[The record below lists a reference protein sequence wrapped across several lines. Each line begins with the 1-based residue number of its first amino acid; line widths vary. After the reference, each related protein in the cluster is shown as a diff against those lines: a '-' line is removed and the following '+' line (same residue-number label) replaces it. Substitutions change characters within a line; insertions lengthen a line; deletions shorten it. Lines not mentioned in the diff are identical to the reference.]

1 MAVFELYAKLRAGQS
16 FNNCAGQFDNLFIYC
31 HKYNEIIVPKLLRC
45 CKGVLDSILRVYTY
59 TIHML
64 NKEKY
69 DIALVIPRSPR
80 PEPKIPDEVFLTS
93 AYLIADK
100 VTTIS
105 YDLASE
111 GLFEKIWSPED
122 ILEKRLIDERAE
134 TEALR
139 REHEAETAIEDF
151 RSRLEQNTN
160 VEEALLG
167 ESIGLKKTFSKRE
180 VKVGELAKPNVKN
193 LGSRLNK
200 KHTYFVLNEDPFED
214 SIEKLNVQ
222 NEQISKAARQRA
234 TEAMVGIGIL
244 SEFVNLQKIPI
255 AGLPEVKNKARNF
268 VYDFRQNI
276 ADLCRYI
283 FNNPSLRE
291 PFIKSNPE

>member
-1 MAVFELYAKLRAGQS
+1 
-16 FNNCAGQFDNLFIYC
+16 
-31 HKYNEIIVPKLLRC
+31 
-45 CKGVLDSILRVYTY
+45 
-59 TIHML
+59 ML

-160 VEEALLG
+160 VEEALCL
-167 ESIGLKKTFSKRE
+167 
-180 VKVGELAKPNVKN
+180 
-193 LGSRLNK
+193 
-200 KHTYFVLNEDPFED
+200 
-214 SIEKLNVQ
+214 
-222 NEQISKAARQRA
+222 
-234 TEAMVGIGIL
+234 
-244 SEFVNLQKIPI
+244 
-255 AGLPEVKNKARNF
+255 
-268 VYDFRQNI
+268 
-276 ADLCRYI
+276 
-283 FNNPSLRE
+283 
-291 PFIKSNPE
+291 